1 MKIVFTGDSITHAFR
16 IEEELNPLYLYGM
29 GFARDVIGELVME
42 DPTAYE
48 FVNTGIC
55 GNRSIDLYE
64 RIDRDLIDH
73 NPDVISLLVGVN
85 DVHAGIEECRGV
97 DLMTYEK
104 TLRKIIEKIQ
114 AKLPKVKIIILE
126 PYITKGFLT
135 EKEYGRYVE
144 VYEYAKVVRRLA
156 AEYKLNFVPLQEII
170 NENCKKYGAKMIIND
185 GIHPNILGA
194 KLIAREWLKTF
205 KTII

>member
-29 GFARDVIGELVME
+29 GFVRDVIGELIME
-42 DPTAYE
+42 DPTGYE

-55 GNRSIDLYE
+55 GNRSIDLYARLE
-64 RIDRDLIDH
+64 KDVLSH
-73 NPDVISLLVGVN
+73 NPDVISLLIGVN
-85 DVHAGIEECRGV
+85 DVHARAEGRGV
-97 DLMTYEK
+97 DILTYET
-104 TLRKIIEKIQ
+104 TLRKIIEETQ
-114 AKLPKVKIIILE
+114 AKLPNAKIIRLE

-135 EKEYGRYVE
+135 DGNYEDYLD
-144 VYEYAKVVRRLA
+144 VYNYAKVVKKLA
-156 AEYKLNFVPLQEII
+156 SEYGLIFVPLQDVI
-170 NENCKKYGAKMIIND
+170 NDYAQKYGAKKVVND

-205 KTII
+205 NKIK

>member
-29 GFARDVIGELVME
+29 GFVRDVIGELIMK
-42 DPTAYE
+42 DPTGYE

-55 GNRSIDLYE
+55 GNRSIDLYARLE
-64 RIDRDLIDH
+64 KDVLSH

-85 DVHAGIEECRGV
+85 DVHARAEGMGV
-97 DLMTYEK
+97 DILTYET
-104 TLRKIIEKIQ
+104 TLRKIIEETQ
-114 AKLPKVKIIILE
+114 AKLPNAKIIILE

-135 EKEYGRYVE
+135 EDNYEDYLD
-144 VYEYAKVVRRLA
+144 VYNYAKVVKELA
-156 AEYKLNFVPLQEII
+156 NEYGLIFVPLQDII
-170 NENCKKYGAKMIIND
+170 NDYAQKYGAKKVVND

-194 KLIAREWLKTF
+194 KLIAREWLKAF
-205 KTII
+205 NKIK